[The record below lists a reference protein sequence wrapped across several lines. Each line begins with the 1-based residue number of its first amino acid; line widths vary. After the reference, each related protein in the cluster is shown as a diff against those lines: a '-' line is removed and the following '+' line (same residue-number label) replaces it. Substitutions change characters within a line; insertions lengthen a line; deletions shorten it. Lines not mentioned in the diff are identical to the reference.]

1 MGITDLINNIIECFT
16 KCWVNKNKALYTLFF
31 QEQLKAKVKVNCEF
45 SIVKVKRRP
54 LDAKGS

>member
-1 MGITDLINNIIECFT
+1 MGITNLINNIIECFT
-16 KCWVNKNKALYTLFF
+16 KCWVNKNKALYTLFS
-31 QEQLKAKVKVNCEF
+31 QEQLKAKEKINCEF